1 MANLTQNQIQE
12 KLNTQTTTNMYLE
25 NTFGDTEVLGANNQA
40 NQMNPQ
46 LNEIGSRLATV
57 NGTIMANGNKSDT
70 IQSNGNIIN
79 VH

>member
-1 MANLTQNQIQE
+1 M
-12 KLNTQTTTNMYLE
+12 E
-25 NTFGDTEVLGANNQA
+25 NTFGDTEVLGATNQG
-40 NQMNPQ
+40 NQMNAQ
-46 LNEIGSRLATV
+46 LNELGSRLATV